1 MNNQAKIKLEKIKK
15 LKLPEKVRA
24 TADKIEKG
32 LSSEDAATQ
41 KKAEDALNKLYEQIK
56 AVAANSAKKKRKKK
70 SMKRRLFLKTLTSRL
85 LKLKRS

>member
-32 LSSEDAATQ
+32 LSSADEATK
-41 KKAEDALNKLYEQIK
+41 KKAEDALNKLYEQRPLFLRMLILHPLK
-56 AVAANSAKKKRKKK
+56 QKK
-70 SMKRRLFLKTLTSRL
+70 S
-85 LKLKRS
+85 

>member
-32 LSSEDAATQ
+32 LSSADAATP
-41 KKAEDALNKLYEQIK
+41 KEG
-56 AVAANSAKKKRKKK
+56 
-70 SMKRRLFLKTLTSRL
+70 
-85 LKLKRS
+85 

>member
-32 LSSEDAATQ
+32 LSSADTAVQ
-41 KKAEDALNKLYEQIK
+41 KKAEDGLNKLYVQIQG
-56 AVAANSAKKKRKKK
+56 VAAKQREEKTGNDGNNWQVKESSTGVKRWVKIK
-70 SMKRRLFLKTLTSRL
+70 
-85 LKLKRS
+85 